1 MAGYSPPIQK
11 RVVFSDNNE
20 IIFSNVDSSDSATTS
35 TDNSTRRNKKVKF
48 YSHTMPRH
56 TAFPEA
62 PAMGKILSYSD
73 FASRSPKMM
82 KQRDSRFDSYKT
94 WSGKLERQIS
104 NLRGKNVEGQ
114 QESNSRPSAEIENI
128 PVDRYFAA
136 LEGPELDTLRVRFS
150 PQIVV
155 F

>member
-1 MAGYSPPIQK
+1 
-11 RVVFSDNNE
+11 
-20 IIFSNVDSSDSATTS
+20 
-35 TDNSTRRNKKVKF
+35 
-48 YSHTMPRH
+48 
-56 TAFPEA
+56 
-62 PAMGKILSYSD
+62 
-73 FASRSPKMM
+73 MM

-136 LEGPELDTLRVRFS
+136 LEGPELDTLRVRYS